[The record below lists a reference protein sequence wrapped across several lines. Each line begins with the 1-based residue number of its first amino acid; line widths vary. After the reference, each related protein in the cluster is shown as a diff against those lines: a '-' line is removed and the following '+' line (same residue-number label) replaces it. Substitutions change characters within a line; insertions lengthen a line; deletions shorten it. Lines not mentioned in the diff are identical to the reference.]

1 MRVFFAAAIAAL
13 LAGPV
18 YAQTK
23 PVPQYG
29 EEDQAKTPQ
38 EISAEKEAAAAYKR
52 SLGRI
57 PEQKAS
63 DPWGAVRGDS
73 APNPAKDKSAKGK
86 PAKDPAAKGP
96 AAKDP
101 AAKRAKA
108 GGTAN

>member
-1 MRVFFAAAIAAL
+1 MRVFFAAAVVAL
-13 LAGPV
+13 LAGPA
-18 YAQTK
+18 YAQTQ

-29 EEDQAKTPQ
+29 EDDKAKTQ
-38 EISAEKEAAAAYKR
+38 QQIAAEKEAAAAYKR

-63 DPWGAVRGDS
+63 DPWGTVRGDS
-73 APNPAKDKSAKGK
+73 APKSAKDLSVK
-86 PAKDPAAKGP
+86 NP

-101 AAKRAKA
+101 AAKRARA